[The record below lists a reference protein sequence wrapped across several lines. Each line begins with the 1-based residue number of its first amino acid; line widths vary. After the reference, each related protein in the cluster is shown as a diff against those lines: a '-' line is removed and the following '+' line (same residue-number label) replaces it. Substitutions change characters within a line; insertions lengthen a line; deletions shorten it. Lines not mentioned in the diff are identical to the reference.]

1 MSKPAFSL
9 AKEPQREVEIEHKQ
23 GAYQI
28 ASTTLQVTTNERV
41 QLKNLTTELTDF
53 VTRTSIRDGVLHVS
67 SLHTTAGFILNETQD
82 ALLADVKA
90 LFEQVVP
97 SKVYYQHNDDALS
110 DCTRKNADA
119 HLRAVVVGHSL
130 SIPVENGKLKLGQWQ
145 QVLFTEFDG
154 PNQRKV
160 HLQVMGI

>member
-1 MSKPAFSL
+1 MSKPAFSR
-9 AKEPQREVEIEHKQ
+9 AKEPQRITEIEHKQ
-23 GAYQI
+23 GVYQI
-28 ASTTLQVTTNERV
+28 ASTTLEVTTDERV
-41 QLKNLTTELTDF
+41 QLKNLTSELTSF
-53 VTRTSIRDGVLHVS
+53 VERAAVRDGVLHVS

-90 LFEQVVP
+90 MLEQFVP
-97 SKVYYQHNDDALS
+97 SGVYYRHNDGELS
-110 DCTRKNADA
+110 DCTRKNAAA

>member
-1 MSKPAFSL
+1 MSKPAFSM
-9 AKEPQREVEIEHKQ
+9 AKEPQRQTEIEHKQ

-28 ASTTLQVTTNERV
+28 ASTTLQVATDERV

-53 VTRTSIRDGVLHVS
+53 VARTAIRDGVLHVS

-97 SKVYYQHNDDALS
+97 SNVYYQHNDGELS
-110 DCTRKNADA
+110 DCARKNADA
-119 HLRAVVVGHSL
+119 HLRAVIVGHSL

-160 HLQVMGI
+160 HLQLMGI

>member
-9 AKEPQREVEIEHKQ
+9 AKEPQRQTEIEHKQ
-23 GAYQI
+23 GTYQI
-28 ASTTLQVTTNERV
+28 ASTTLKVTTDERV
-41 QLKNLTTELTDF
+41 QLKNLTTELADF
-53 VTRTSIRDGVLHVS
+53 VARTAIRDGVLHVS
-67 SLHTTAGFILNETQD
+67 SLHTTAGLMLNETQD

-90 LFEQVVP
+90 MFEQVVP
-97 SKVYYQHNDDALS
+97 SGVYYRHNDGALS
-110 DCTRKNADA
+110 DCSRKNADA

>member
-1 MSKPAFSL
+1 MSKPAFSI
-9 AKEPQREVEIEHKQ
+9 AKEPQRPTEIEHKQ
-23 GAYQI
+23 GIYQI
-28 ASTTLQVTTNERV
+28 ASTTLQVTTDERV
-41 QLKNLTTELTDF
+41 QLKNLTTELADF
-53 VTRTSIRDGVLHVS
+53 VARTAIRDGVLQVS

-90 LFEQVVP
+90 MFEQVVP
-97 SKVYYQHNDDALS
+97 SGVYYRHNDGELS
-110 DCTRKNADA
+110 DCSRKNADA
-119 HLRAVVVGHSL
+119 HLRAVIVGHSL